1 MEGETR
7 LILESPEVLMFRG
20 KNEYSSFCAGVGV
33 WREGWNGKLGSDLG
47 AGESYQA
54 AILSLCQSLPMDC
67 PKLS

>member
-1 MEGETR
+1 
-7 LILESPEVLMFRG
+7 MFRG

-33 WREGWNGKLGSDLG
+33 WREGWKGKLGSDLG